1 MTELTGKVFETI
13 DGMQDEI
20 VEKISEVVRIPS
32 INPKYPGVVKEEVLG
47 GETNANQVV
56 AELYRTVGCEVDVWE
71 AEARRANAVGVLK
84 GAGGG
89 QSLIFNGHIDT
100 VPTGRPEDW
109 RWSDPFSGKVDGGKI
124 YGRGSC
130 DMKGPV
136 VSQAMAAQALQ
147 RLGIRLKGDLLLES
161 VVGEEVMD
169 HEAGVTATVRRGYR
183 ADAAV
188 VSEASA
194 PVRPLAIV
202 PISPGLLW
210 MAVTCRGKSS
220 HASTRAETFRAGGF
234 GSSVAVNAIDKG
246 VFIFECLRKLEDE
259 WGLTKV
265 HDLFKPGHFTL
276 HPGVVMGAPHGVGV
290 PFFISEFCTIEYAIW
305 YHPEQSEEEVKQE
318 VENQIHHAA
327 QLDEWLRENP
337 PEVEWKLH
345 WPPFSVDREHPICKA
360 MASAHETAARG
371 TPFEG
376 PAAMQGFYA
385 VCDAAFLSAK
395 GIPSLVYG
403 PGSLL
408 QAHAVDEFLDISEL
422 MVATKA
428 YAQVAMDWCGV
439 A

>member
-1 MTELTGKVFETI
+1 MTELTAKVFETI

-32 INPKYPGVVKEEVLG
+32 INPKYPGVVAEEVLG

-56 AELYRTVGCEVDVWE
+56 AELYRTIGCEVDVWE

-89 QSLIFNGHIDT
+89 KSLIFNGHIDT

-136 VSQAMAAQALQ
+136 VSQAMAALALQ

-194 PVRPLAIV
+194 PVRPTGHRPHQSGTPLDGGHLPRQV
-202 PISPGLLW
+202 ESCVHPGRDLPGRRLRSQCGGQRHRQGHVHLR
-210 MAVTCRGKSS
+210 MPPQ
-220 HASTRAETFRAGGF
+220 AGGRM
-234 GSSVAVNAIDKG
+234 GSHQDPRPVQAGPFHSPSRSGHGRTPRRGSPLLHFRVLHHRVRHL
-246 VFIFECLRKLEDE
+246 VP
-259 WGLTKV
+259 
-265 HDLFKPGHFTL
+265 PGT
-276 HPGVVMGAPHGVGV
+276 VGG
-290 PFFISEFCTIEYAIW
+290 
-305 YHPEQSEEEVKQE
+305 
-318 VENQIHHAA
+318 
-327 QLDEWLRENP
+327 
-337 PEVEWKLH
+337 
-345 WPPFSVDREHPICKA
+345 
-360 MASAHETAARG
+360 RG
-371 TPFEG
+371 
-376 PAAMQGFYA
+376 
-385 VCDAAFLSAK
+385 
-395 GIPSLVYG
+395 
-403 PGSLL
+403 
-408 QAHAVDEFLDISEL
+408 QA
-422 MVATKA
+422 
-428 YAQVAMDWCGV
+428 
-439 A
+439 

>member
-1 MTELTGKVFETI
+1 MSELTARVFETI

-20 VEKISEVVRIPS
+20 VEKISEVVRVPS
-32 INPKYPGVVKEEVLG
+32 INPKYPGVVAEEVLG

-56 AELYRTVGCEVDVWE
+56 SDLYRTVGCEVDVWE
-71 AEARRANAVGVLK
+71 EEARRANAVGVLK

-89 QSLIFNGHIDT
+89 KSLIFNGHIDT

-109 RWSDPFSGKVDGGKI
+109 RWSDPFSGNVDGGKI

-136 VSQAMAAQALQ
+136 VSQAMAALALQ
-147 RLGIRLKGDLLLES
+147 RLGIRLKGDLILES

-234 GSSVAVNAIDKG
+234 GASVAVNAIDKG
-246 VFIFECLRKLEDE
+246 MFIFECLRKLEDE
-259 WGLTKV
+259 WGLTKN

-276 HPGVVMGAPHGVGV
+276 PSRSGHRGASRRGSPLLHLRVLHHRVRHLVPPGAVGGRGQAGGGETRSTT
-290 PFFISEFCTIEYAIW
+290 PPSWTNGSGRIPLKWSGNCTGLPSRW
-305 YHPEQSEEEVKQE
+305 TVS
-318 VENQIHHAA
+318 
-327 QLDEWLRENP
+327 
-337 PEVEWKLH
+337 
-345 WPPFSVDREHPICKA
+345 
-360 MASAHETAARG
+360 
-371 TPFEG
+371 
-376 PAAMQGFYA
+376 
-385 VCDAAFLSAK
+385 
-395 GIPSLVYG
+395 IPSARPWPRPMRRP
-403 PGSLL
+403 PGARPSRVPPPCR
-408 QAHAVDEFLDISEL
+408 AFTPS
-422 MVATKA
+422 ATRRS
-428 YAQVAMDWCGV
+428 
-439 A
+439 